1 MMVSAAN
8 GAKLISNKLAPSPM
22 AMYFMV
28 IFPYPL
34 SAPVSE
40 AGGFIVI
47 EATLK
52 RCQVLPLVSPLQSV
66 FQIQQNKGLG

>member
-8 GAKLISNKLAPSPM
+8 GAKLISNSVVPSPM

-34 SAPVSE
+34 SAPVTGASR
-40 AGGFIVI
+40 FIVI
-47 EATLK
+47 DATL
-52 RCQVLPLVSPLQSV
+52 
-66 FQIQQNKGLG
+66 